1 MRTLNGYVTIH
12 LLLISIDMLE
22 VAILLMSY
30 LIEYVFQLKQK
41 TLTYFFLNMITGIN
55 ESKTLTKHISCKWS
69 LTVENVT
76 QIKNGGT
83 INVGV
88 TTKWKKYILQNGK

>member
-1 MRTLNGYVTIH
+1 
-12 LLLISIDMLE
+12 MLE

-41 TLTYFFLNMITGIN
+41 TWTYFFLNMITGIN

>member
-1 MRTLNGYVTIH
+1 M
-12 LLLISIDMLE
+12 E
-22 VAILLMSY
+22 A
-30 LIEYVFQLKQK
+30 
-41 TLTYFFLNMITGIN
+41 
-55 ESKTLTKHISCKWS
+55 S

-88 TTKWKKYILQNGK
+88 TAKWKKYILKNGK